1 MTRILALFGAL
12 ACLWVLLSGMF
23 APWLLALGTLSSILV
38 VYLAVRMEVIDRDS
52 FLTRINA
59 LKFARYLLWLAR
71 EIVLSNLD
79 VSKRI
84 LKGRSSISPTVIRV
98 RSTQR
103 TLLGQVIY
111 ANSITLTPGTV
122 SINVWKNEIR
132 VHALTREA
140 AESLRTGEMDRRV
153 SELEIGNN
161 GRGA

>member
-12 ACLWVLLSGMF
+12 SCLWLLLSGMF
-23 APWLLALGTLSSILV
+23 APLLIALGTLSSILV
-38 VYLAVRMEVIDRDS
+38 VYLAVRMEVIDQES

-59 LKFARYLLWLAR
+59 LKFARYLVWLAG

-122 SINVWKNEIR
+122 SINVWENEIR

-153 SELEIGNN
+153 SELEIDDN
-161 GRGA
+161 GGGA